1 MSDGYDYQKA
11 WQRERLA
18 RQQAERLLEDKTRH
32 LYDKVLELEASQARL
47 AAAQDQLLQT
57 EKLHAIGQLTA
68 GLAHEINNPLCFC
81 LPNLQTLQ
89 QHQADIA
96 SLLRQ
101 HPLQNGGTAQQ
112 KLQWLLGDSCE
123 IAEELQQGLHRIQSI
138 IKQLYHYSTLGQS
151 TPAVLSL
158 QTLWSNVW
166 QAFSAEQLAGVT
178 IDSTVCDTLL
188 EVHPVEMA
196 TALVNIID
204 NALKA
209 KTNHLIIDCNC
220 ADDQLIKM
228 QIRDNGIGM
237 LEQTIRKV
245 FEPFFT
251 TRDVGEGRGLG
262 LTVSYSIIR
271 QHHGSIHFNSEPG
284 IGTCCTVTIPRSHQP
299 DDLAE
304 F

>member
-18 RQQAERLLEDKTRH
+18 RQQAERLQEEKTRN

-47 AAAQDQLLQT
+47 AAAQDQLLHS
-57 EKLHAIGQLTA
+57 EKLQAIGQLTA
-68 GLAHEINNPLCFC
+68 GLAHEINNPLSFC
-81 LPNLQTLQ
+81 LPNLHMLQ
-89 QHQADIA
+89 QHQTDIA
-96 SLLRQ
+96 TLLRQ
-101 HPLQNGGTAQQ
+101 SPAEGCTKDQQ
-112 KLQWLLGDSCE
+112 RLGWLLSDSGE
-123 IAEELQQGLHRIQSI
+123 IIEELQQGLQRIQSI

-151 TPAVLSL
+151 TPAVLPL
-158 QTLWSNVW
+158 ATLWSNVW
-166 QAFSAEQLAGVT
+166 QAFSAEQLTDIT
-178 IDSTVCDTLL
+178 IESTICETTV

-209 KTNHLIIDCNC
+209 HATQLTIQCDCV
-220 ADDQLIKM
+220 AEQQVRM

-237 LEQTIRKV
+237 SEQTIRKV

-251 TRDVGEGRGLG
+251 TRDVGAGRGLG

-271 QHHGSIHFNSEPG
+271 QHHGSIEFNSEPAS
-284 IGTCCTVTIPRSHQP
+284 GTCCTVTIPRIH
-299 DDLAE
+299 DDMAQ
-304 F
+304 

>member
-1 MSDGYDYQKA
+1 MSESYDYQKA

-47 AAAQDQLLQT
+47 AAAQDQLLQS
-57 EKLHAIGQLTA
+57 EKLQAIGQLTA

-81 LPNLQTLQ
+81 LPNLQMLQ

-96 SLLRQ
+96 RLLQQ
-101 HPLQNGGTAQQ
+101 HPACAEQ
-112 KLQWLLGDSCE
+112 KLSWLLSDSGD
-123 IAEELQQGLHRIQSI
+123 IIEELQHGLQRIQNI

-151 TPAVLSL
+151 TPAELSL
-158 QTLWSNVW
+158 LTLWSNVW
-166 QAFSAEQLAGVT
+166 SAFNAEQLTVVS
-178 IDSTVCDTLL
+178 IDSDICDTTL
-188 EVHPVEMA
+188 EVHPVEMT

-209 KTNHLIIDCNC
+209 QASQLTIRCNC
-220 ADDQLIKM
+220 PDNQLICMK
-228 QIRDNGIGM
+228 IYDNGIGM
-237 LEQTIRKV
+237 SEQTIRKV

-251 TRDVGEGRGLG
+251 TRNVGEGRGLG

-271 QHHGSIHFNSEPG
+271 QHHGNIEFNSEPSG
-284 IGTCCTVTIPRSHQP
+284 GTCCTVTIPRTHHN
-299 DDLAE
+299 DDLIG
-304 F
+304 